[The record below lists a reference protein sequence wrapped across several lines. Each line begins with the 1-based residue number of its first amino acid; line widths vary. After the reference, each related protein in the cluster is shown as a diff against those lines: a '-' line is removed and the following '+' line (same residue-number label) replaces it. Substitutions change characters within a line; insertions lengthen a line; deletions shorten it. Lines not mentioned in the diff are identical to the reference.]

1 MNFDEIIQR
10 RNTSCS
16 KWDKVPED
24 CLPLSLADMDFK
36 SAPQIIEQLH
46 QRVEQG
52 VFGYSLP
59 DQDLPAIVVKHFR
72 EKYNC
77 EIEPTW
83 IEWLP
88 SVVPAL
94 NLACLMVDGTV
105 MLNIPVYQHIIGA
118 PINMRRDY
126 IHSRLKIVNGQYTFD
141 FESMEKEITPQ
152 TKLFILCNPHNP
164 VGRSYTRTELL
175 QLADFCEK
183 HALTVCSDEIHCDL
197 ILAGGKQHI
206 PFIAVSEYAKM
217 HTLILMS
224 GAKTYNLP
232 GVSCA
237 FAVIPNQEL
246 RARFIDTGKGI
257 LAHPG
262 ILEYTA
268 LKAALRDS
276 GLWYQKMLTY
286 LSGNLNYLDERISN
300 IPRLSMLH
308 QEATYLAWID
318 ATQLKVDD
326 PFEYLLKE
334 ARVNLSDGA
343 IFGAPGFIRLNFA
356 TSRATLKE
364 ALDRIEIAIN
374 KLDRRY

>member
-1 MNFDEIIQR
+1 MNFDEIILR
-10 RNTSCS
+10 RNTGCS
-16 KWDKVPED
+16 KWDKVAED

-46 QRVEQG
+46 HRVEQG
-52 VFGYSLP
+52 VFGYPLP

-72 EKYNC
+72 EKYHC
-77 EIEPTW
+77 EIEPEW

-105 MLNIPVYQHIIGA
+105 MINIPIYQHIIGA
-118 PINMRRDY
+118 PIHMRRDY
-126 IHSRLKIVNGQYTFD
+126 IHSRLKILNGQYTFD
-141 FESMEKEITPQ
+141 FESMEREITPQ

-175 QLADFCEK
+175 HLAHFCEE
-183 HALTVCSDEIHCDL
+183 HNLTVCSDEIHCDL
-197 ILAGGKQHI
+197 ILAGGNQHI

-246 RARFIDTGKGI
+246 RDRFIGVGKGI

-276 GLWYQKMLTY
+276 GSWYQEMLTY
-286 LSGNLNYLDERISN
+286 LSENRDYLEGRISN

-308 QEATYLAWID
+308 PEATYLAWIN
-318 ATQLKVDD
+318 ATQLKVDN
-326 PFEYLLKE
+326 PFKYLLEE
-334 ARVNLSDGA
+334 ARVCLSEGA
-343 IFGAPGFIRLNFA
+343 IFGAPGFVRLNFA
-356 TSRATLKE
+356 TSRANLKV
-364 ALDRIEIAIN
+364 ALDRIETAIN
-374 KLDRRY
+374 KWHRRY